1 MSNSSKQIKFD
12 HLSKLASQ
20 SVNVEW
26 RTCDRNNKDMSSCF
40 DESKKKFLGCSML
53 RETSQLKKKTKKN
66 RMTDLLSN
74 GLHVKV
80 MIYY

>member
-1 MSNSSKQIKFD
+1 MSNLSKQIKFA

-20 SVNVEW
+20 SVKVEW

-53 RETSQLKKKTKKN
+53 RETSQLKKNKKTE
-66 RMTDLLSN
+66 
-74 GLHVKV
+74 
-80 MIYY
+80 